1 MAEEVFSSPEHA
13 NVGGFGAGSD
23 VSINALAML
32 GYRTHLLGQRM
43 ILRGGYRVIYED
55 YSQDDFTGRGRFVW
69 DMRPRGPVLGLSMLL

>member
-1 MAEEVFSSPEHA
+1 MAEEVFSSPEQA
-13 NVGGFGAGSD
+13 NVCGFGAGSD